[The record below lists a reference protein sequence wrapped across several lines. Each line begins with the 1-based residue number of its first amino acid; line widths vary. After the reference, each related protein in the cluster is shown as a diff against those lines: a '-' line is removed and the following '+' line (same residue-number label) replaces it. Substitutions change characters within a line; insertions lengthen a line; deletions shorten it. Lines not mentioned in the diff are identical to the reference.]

1 MNPLLFPVALAALL
15 GWQAPLAP
23 RVDETKAPS
32 AAVSAAS
39 RFTLVGI
46 VHDPSASLGVVERK
60 KPDPAA
66 PATAVKFTDLTFKG
80 GSGAVVPADLQVPS
94 APGRKPAVLLLHGLG
109 GDRKQLAL
117 LANMLNAK
125 GYVTLAIDAA
135 GHGERPKVGKGDLST
150 ISLEDWRTLGAQ
162 TVVDLRRAVDLL
174 ARHPDVD
181 SNRIGYLGA
190 SMGGIL
196 GARFYSDDPRV
207 KAAVFLYAGAD
218 WGKLMTTSQI
228 GPAKAMRARGIT
240 DADVVGKALAD
251 IDPLHSIARA
261 AGRPILLV
269 HGDKDDIVPVAC
281 NDILFKAAKEP
292 KERVF
297 LPGGHVPDVF
307 KSASLGMAFLDKHLT
322 KK

>member
-60 KPDPAA
+60 KPNPAA
-66 PATAVKFTDLTFKG
+66 PATAPKITDLTFKG
-80 GSGAVVPADLQVPS
+80 GSGAVVPGDLQVPA

-109 GDRKQLAL
+109 GNRKQLAL

-125 GYVTLAIDAA
+125 GYVTLCIDAA
-135 GHGERPKVGKGDLST
+135 GHGERPKFGSGDLNT
-150 ISLEDWRTLGAQ
+150 ISLEDWRNLGAQ

-174 ARHPDVD
+174 AQHPDVD
-181 SNRIGYLGA
+181 PNRIGYLGA

-228 GPAKAMRARGIT
+228 GAAKAMRDRGIT
-240 DADVVGKALAD
+240 ESTRSTASPVRRGGPSCSFMATRTTLCR
-251 IDPLHSIARA
+251 SRA
-261 AGRPILLV
+261 TTSCSTRPRNQRNGCSFPAGMFPMSSNRHRWAWL
-269 HGDKDDIVPVAC
+269 
-281 NDILFKAAKEP
+281 
-292 KERVF
+292 
-297 LPGGHVPDVF
+297 
-307 KSASLGMAFLDKHLT
+307 SLT
-322 KK
+322 ST